1 MLNLAAMIGEFGSPR
16 NVWDGLDE
24 KAIQRV
30 KSMLSNLNLA
40 SDTWLATI
48 LNHVTRE
55 QTLNT
60 LAANMYENPHQAQQ
74 NFHSIIGNIRV
85 FGSKDIVTETYNS
98 GLVMSAVVLKD
109 GVREMMV
116 VYKTNEKQIPRSV
129 QDAYILI
136 RQVVGVSRACGSLVY
151 TGRMKRW
158 TLCSHSGLSMS
169 WRVPHALALW

>member
-16 NVWDGLDE
+16 NFWDGLDE

-55 QTLNT
+55 QTLNI

-85 FGSKDIVTETYNS
+85 FGSKDIVTKTYNS

-109 GVREMMV
+109 GD
-116 VYKTNEKQIPRSV
+116 EK
-129 QDAYILI
+129 
-136 RQVVGVSRACGSLVY
+136 
-151 TGRMKRW
+151 
-158 TLCSHSGLSMS
+158 
-169 WRVPHALALW
+169 